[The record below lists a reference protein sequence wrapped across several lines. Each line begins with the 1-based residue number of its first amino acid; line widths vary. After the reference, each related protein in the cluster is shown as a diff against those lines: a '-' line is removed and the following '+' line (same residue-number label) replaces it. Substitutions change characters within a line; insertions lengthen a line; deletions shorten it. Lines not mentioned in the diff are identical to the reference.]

1 MTRSRQCKRRLCESA
16 EHGFRVLSEIPLTY
30 VTGHGGRGMFPC
42 VFTRNANMCVFFLYL
57 ISRRTCVVY
66 FTYLRGEFDEQMN
79 FRLQRL
85 LIDGRVVRPTPYGRV
100 VVFRLRHEPQHRPRG
115 KPPAIRRHGLD
126 VRLDAVHDRRT
137 RSIGPSNLW

>member
-1 MTRSRQCKRRLCESA
+1 MRIHSTRFSCSSRNSPHLCDWLWGTRDVSL
-16 EHGFRVLSEIPLTY
+16 RVYCLMPI
-30 VTGHGGRGMFPC
+30 C
-42 VFTRNANMCVFFLYL
+42 VCFFLYL
-57 ISRRTCVVY
+57 ISRRTCVY
-66 FTYLRGEFDEQMN
+66 FTYLRGEFDEQMD

-100 VVFRLRHEPQHRPRG
+100 VVFRLRHEPQHRPCG